1 MDNDHP
7 CLTGTSLGNA
17 LVEQG
22 AGTVPAAK
30 PPVVCTTKEFVINS
44 QSHRTAQLLPGINQN
59 MEENG
64 RTNCGENEHK
74 AQNKELHEPETEKK
88 KAASFRQKADAELQF
103 Q

>member
-1 MDNDHP
+1 
-7 CLTGTSLGNA
+7 
-17 LVEQG
+17 
-22 AGTVPAAK
+22 
-30 PPVVCTTKEFVINS
+30 
-44 QSHRTAQLLPGINQN
+44 

-64 RTNCGENEHK
+64 RTNCGENEHT